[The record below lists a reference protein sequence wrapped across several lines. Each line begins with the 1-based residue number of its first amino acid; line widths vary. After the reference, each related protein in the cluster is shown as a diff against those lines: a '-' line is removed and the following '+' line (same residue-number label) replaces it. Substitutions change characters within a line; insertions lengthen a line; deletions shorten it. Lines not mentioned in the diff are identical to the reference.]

1 MTKTQQNGKDALG
14 ALDQK
19 NLTPAMVKE
28 WVRKD
33 VQTSLALLNAIVS
46 DEDMLLNLATFLHG
60 RLLNAIE
67 KKKQHELENQTSN

>member
-1 MTKTQQNGKDALG
+1 MGKTNKNGNDAQG
-14 ALDQK
+14 AIDQK
-19 NLTPAMVKE
+19 NLTPATVKE

-33 VQTSLALLNAIVS
+33 VQTSLSLLTAIVS

-67 KKKQHELENQTSN
+67 KKKQQELETDNAN